1 MLRVPPYYLLDS
13 LDVDFVQS
21 PGNLIFKVVL
31 IIQSIQRRERHLF
44 RQVGKIMYTLSLLKN
59 LKCLLACKVSKKC
72 YGKEACLTGFTAVF
86 L

>member
-1 MLRVPPYYLLDS
+1 MLSVPPYYLPDS

-31 IIQSIQRRERHLF
+31 IIQRVSRERHLF

-59 LKCLLACKVSKKC
+59 LKCLLACKGSKKW
-72 YGKEACLTGFTAVF
+72 YGKEAYLTGFTAVF

>member
-1 MLRVPPYYLLDS
+1 MLSVPPYYLPDS

-21 PGNLIFKVVL
+21 PGSLIFKVVL
-31 IIQSIQRRERHLF
+31 IIQRVSRERDFF
-44 RQVGKIMYTLSLLKN
+44 RQDGKIMYTLSLLKN
-59 LKCLLACKVSKKC
+59 LKCLLACKGSKKC